1 MPYTPG
7 SLPTS
12 KKRQVSHLSVCLTFY
27 PPSFMWLINIH
38 RAKVGLYD
46 FLYTYC
52 DINEQGVV
60 NNCYIYRNGHILILR
75 GEKKAIYMYIL
86 YRTTYRSFHL
96 WGLCLQE
103 ILTSNLKI
111 KTSGYTNW
119 VNITGCMTILSAFKY
134 FKQPSS

>member
-60 NNCYIYRNGHILILR
+60 NNCYIYIGMVIFWYYV
-75 GEKKAIYMYIL
+75 GKKGNYMYIL
-86 YRTTYRSFHL
+86 YRTTCCSFNL

-119 VNITGCMTILSAFKY
+119 VNITECMTILSAFKY

>member
-60 NNCYIYRNGHILILR
+60 NNCYIYIGMVI
-75 GEKKAIYMYIL
+75 
-86 YRTTYRSFHL
+86 F
-96 WGLCLQE
+96 
-103 ILTSNLKI
+103 
-111 KTSGYTNW
+111 
-119 VNITGCMTILSAFKY
+119 
-134 FKQPSS
+134 